1 MDEAVFADWALK
13 ICLTG
18 LIIFLGFIV
27 WNLGKE
33 SKAGKFGIAV
43 LFLVLGLG
51 VFGFVLKD
59 LFINLAFVVGFL
71 TTRKTC

>member
-27 WNLGKE
+27 WNLGEE

-51 VFGFVLKD
+51 VFGFVFKELLIK
-59 LFINLAFVVGFL
+59 FL
-71 TTRKTC
+71 VLPK